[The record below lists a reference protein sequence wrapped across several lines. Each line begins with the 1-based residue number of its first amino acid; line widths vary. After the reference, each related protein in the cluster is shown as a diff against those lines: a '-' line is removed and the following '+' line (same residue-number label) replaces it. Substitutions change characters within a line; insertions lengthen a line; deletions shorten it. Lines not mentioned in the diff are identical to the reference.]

1 MEKLVPLFKILH
13 IIAIGAVVLYFA
25 FSKYPAIQ
33 QERES
38 IDSEIASVRQEKE
51 SKEKEFKEIQ
61 VAMNDLESTKE
72 SLKKQVEELEALR
85 RTLPSDNSDVATIEI
100 IQKIVRDINLQNVYL
115 TPEPNEQNM
124 GFYLIRNITL
134 KATGTYLQ
142 FLLLLESIGNNER
155 IFNMPKVVLTK
166 SNKSQR
172 GRFQLVDVEILINT
186 YRYNPDYQEDTG
198 IEKIEDEFKNAAK
211 KKKPKKKAEEN
222 KENKEEDSE

>member
-1 MEKLVPLFKILH
+1 
-13 IIAIGAVVLYFA
+13 VLYFA

-124 GFYLIRNITL
+124 GFYLIRNINF

-142 FLLLLESIGNNER
+142 FLLLMESIGNNER
-155 IFNMPKVVLTK
+155 IFNMPKVSLTK
-166 SNKSQR
+166 SAKAQR
-172 GRFQLVDVEILINT
+172 GRFQLVDANVLINT
-186 YRYNPDYQEDTG
+186 YRYNPDYTEDTG
-198 IEKIEDEFKNAAK
+198 IQKIEEEFKAAK
-211 KKKPKKKAEEN
+211 KNKKGKNKKKEESV
-222 KENKEEDSE
+222 EAQTEE